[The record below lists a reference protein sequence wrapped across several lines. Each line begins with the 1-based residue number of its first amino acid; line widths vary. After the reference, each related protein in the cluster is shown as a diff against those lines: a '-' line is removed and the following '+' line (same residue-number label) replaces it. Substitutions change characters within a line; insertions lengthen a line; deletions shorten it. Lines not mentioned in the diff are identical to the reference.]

1 MEQLLD
7 PLSLVCE
14 TDLKTIFS
22 PDGWR
27 SLLNTTP
34 EDMYTYDTPYE
45 AVQGAVRRGCTWCGE
60 LNRLIKMLGYPPGGT
75 TVTVFVGL
83 DDVDNH
89 SWTPRQSQLEVRVV
103 INGKG
108 ITNLY
113 HIYTV
118 ADDPAAVHFGAR
130 EQITDLCTPESFALA
145 RECIDNCVKFHTDCQ
160 SPDLFTLL
168 PDRVIDCSDPS
179 NPRLILTHGTQPGLY
194 ITLSYVWGIDQPLK
208 LTTSNI
214 EEIVGHGIPIS
225 SLPQTIRDA
234 IFVTHSLKHRYLW
247 VDALCIIQDSDADKL
262 KQICQMSRI
271 YRESYLTII
280 AASAATSREGFLR
293 QTRLQRNPSARVP
306 FHNNNPRD
314 PTGSRVGIVSLLD
327 THEAYSPHG
336 KSGLPVEPIDSRAWT
351 LQEQVLPSRTL
362 IYDSE
367 TLKYNCQT
375 EAVSIG
381 QALCGPSRVRLPRIL
396 ACSTSG
402 QRSKELSPQE
412 KWEARVAWLEIV
424 ASFTLRWHS
433 HEGDKL
439 PALAGVAEQF
449 SRVTGDSYLAG
460 LWKKSLVPDLLWR
473 AVREKELD
481 PKSSRP
487 ARYRAPSWSWASVN
501 WGVYYDNATF
511 MVNAS
516 KYKQMEVVDCW
527 VSLAA
532 VEAPFGEVTDGS
544 LRIKAAVLREPFVRE
559 KAGRWELMVLNEDGK
574 HSQIGNVHFDDI
586 GPRTSGIVFVFLQWD
601 EDWNGEGLVLEELS
615 NGRFRRVG
623 MVDAYQARWI
633 YDLEAVVIEI
643 V

>member
-1 MEQLLD
+1 
-7 PLSLVCE
+7 
-14 TDLKTIFS
+14 
-22 PDGWR
+22 
-27 SLLNTTP
+27 
-34 EDMYTYDTPYE
+34 MYTYDTPYE
-45 AVQGAVRRGCTWCGE
+45 AIQGAAGRGCTWCGE
-60 LNRLIKMLGYPPGGT
+60 LNRLIKMLGHPPGST
-75 TVTVFVGL
+75 TVSVFVGL
-83 DDVDNH
+83 DDVNNH
-89 SWTPRQSQLEVRVV
+89 SWTPRQSQLEVRVI

-113 HIYTV
+113 HIYT
-118 ADDPAAVHFGAR
+118 AAEDPAAIHFAAR
-130 EQITDLCTPESFALA
+130 EQITDLCAPESFTLA
-145 RECIDNCVKFHTDCQ
+145 RECIDSCVKSHADCQ
-160 SPDLFTLL
+160 KPNLLTLL

-179 NPRLILTHGTQPGLY
+179 NPRLILTHGTQPGPY

-214 EEIVGHGIPIS
+214 DEIVSHGIPIS

-234 IFVTHSLKHRYLW
+234 IFVTHSLKHQFLW

-271 YRESYLTII
+271 YRESYLTIV

-293 QTRLQRNPSARVP
+293 QPRPHRNPSARVP
-306 FHNNNPRD
+306 FHNPQD
-314 PTGSRVGIVSLLD
+314 HPTASRIGTVSLLD
-327 THEAYSPHG
+327 THEAYSPHR

-351 LQEQVLPSRTL
+351 LQEQVLPLRTL

-381 QALCGPSRVRLPRIL
+381 QALCPPSRVRLPRIL
-396 ACSTSG
+396 AFSTTTATTATTTTTAASPDRRR
-402 QRSKELSPQE
+402 QPKELSSEE
-412 KWEARVAWLEIV
+412 KYEARVAWAEIV

-449 SRVTGDSYLAG
+449 SHVTGDSYLAG
-460 LWKKSLVPDLLWR
+460 LWNKSLVPDLLWR
-473 AVREKELD
+473 ALREKELD
-481 PKSSRP
+481 PQSSRP
-487 ARYRAPSWSWASVN
+487 AKYRAPSWSWASVN
-501 WGVYYDNATF
+501 WGVYYDNAAS
-511 MVNAS
+511 MVDAS

-532 VEAPFGEVTDGS
+532 VEAPFGEVTDGL
-544 LRIKAAVLREPFVRE
+544 LRIRAAVLRELFVRE
-559 KAGRWELMVLNEDGK
+559 RGDIWDLMVEDESGK
-574 HSQIGNVHFDDI
+574 HTQIGNVHFDDVE
-586 GPRTSGIVFVFLQWD
+586 PRTSGLVFVFLQWN
-601 EDWNGEGLVLEELS
+601 EDWNGEGLVLEEVS

-623 MVDAYQARWI
+623 MVDAYHVQWV
-633 YDLEAVVIEI
+633 YDLETVVIEI